1 MSYLFS
7 ASVSAL
13 LFSVLSLVGLVFF
26 IRASVKERLVN
37 LQVLLGEEQTE
48 ILERVKDYLLQRGY
62 GISEVRPAEQTLFFS
77 GQVRPSWFLGIFLSV
92 LAALGGGCLV
102 LALLALT
109 PTLADKPFLLA
120 LPLLLSPLAGLFYW
134 RRSARA
140 TKICL
145 KVGPTTAGAG
155 GAEVLTIVARRD
167 EVKQLRQN
175 LHVNYLDQP
184 NG

>member
-48 ILERVKDYLLQRGY
+48 ILEQVKDYLLQRGY
-62 GISEVRPAEQTLFFS
+62 GISEVKPAEQTLFFS
-77 GQVRPSWFLGIFLSV
+77 GQIRPSWFLGIFLSV

-109 PTLADKPFLLA
+109 PTLADKSFLLA
-120 LPLLLSPLAGLFYW
+120 LPLLLSPLAGLFYGW
-134 RRSARA
+134 RSAR
-140 TKICL
+140 TRKICL
-145 KVGPTTAGAG
+145 KVGPTTAAG
-155 GAEVLTIVARRD
+155 GKEEVLTIVADRD

-175 LHVNYLDQP
+175 LHLNWL
-184 NG
+184 GS